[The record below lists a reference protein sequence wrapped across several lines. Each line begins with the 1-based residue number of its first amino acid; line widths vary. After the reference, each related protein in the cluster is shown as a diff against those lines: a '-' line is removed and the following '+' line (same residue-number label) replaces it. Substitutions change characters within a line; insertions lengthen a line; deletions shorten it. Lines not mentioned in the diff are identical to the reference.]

1 MMPHELTP
9 MNYPTLT
16 SFVPDFL
23 VSHFPSADGDLV
35 LPTPEELSFMKSQG
49 WLKPNG
55 LAFYSLKTCR
65 GFSIT
70 PAGKLSELS
79 SMKFM
84 NSGIVSNGA
93 CLTRRI
99 SEYRNS
105 EGAFITLKDGR
116 ILFVYSRYSAAGGDD
131 GAAADLYGIL
141 SADNGESFS
150 APFPVLTKE
159 QMQADNIMSVSF
171 MRMANGD
178 IGLFFLAKRD
188 ADQCICYLMRSSAKC
203 RNG

>member
-16 SFVPDFL
+16 SFVLDFL

-55 LAFYSLKTCR
+55 LSFFSLKTCR

-99 SEYRNS
+99 SEYHNS
-105 EGAFITLKDGR
+105 EGACTLSDILIADCPEKYFLSKKAVQKLLSKSSPAAKD
-116 ILFVYSRYSAAGGDD
+116 A
-131 GAAADLYGIL
+131 
-141 SADNGESFS
+141 ESTS
-150 APFPVLTKE
+150 PKE
-159 QMQADNIMSVSF
+159 
-171 MRMANGD
+171 
-178 IGLFFLAKRD
+178 
-188 ADQCICYLMRSSAKC
+188 
-203 RNG
+203 